1 MLKVFATLEKIF
13 TDLFNIQ
20 GDIYSSGLLRDEFI
34 ENNTNNVRNNTRI

>member
-1 MLKVFATLEKIF
+1 MLKVYSSLEKIF